1 MAFDPIKTL
10 TTYANTECSVQ
21 MWVADAAAVQ
31 FGSLGEA
38 VAYAKAQGGKWTDV
52 DITVHMPSED
62 IAFGSD
68 KTRMLIDAAERLAK
82 QRLASKK
89 TKGGDDGQTLE

>member
-21 MWVADAAAVQ
+21 MWIADAPVVQ
-31 FGSLGEA
+31 FRSLRDA

-52 DITVHMPSED
+52 EITVHMPRED
-62 IAFGSD
+62 IAYGSD

-82 QRLASKK
+82 QSGSNKE
-89 TKGGDDGQTLE
+89 TEGDDDGQTLE